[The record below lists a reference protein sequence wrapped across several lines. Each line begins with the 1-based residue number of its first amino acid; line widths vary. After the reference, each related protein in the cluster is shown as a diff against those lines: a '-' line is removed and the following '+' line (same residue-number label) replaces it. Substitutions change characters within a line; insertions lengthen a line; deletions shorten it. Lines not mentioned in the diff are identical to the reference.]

1 MILFDARAVRRR
13 GLREGFRR
21 ETVESLD
28 LFVRATR
35 EFELRRRHDDGFDA
49 SWDEDD
55 ERDSSRRRARTRV
68 ERRAAITEVVQVKV
82 VIEDSADGR
91 RRSSTVHPD
100 TFLCPTDG

>member
-49 SWDEDD
+49 SWDADD
-55 ERDSSRRRARTRV
+55 ENATVRGVERGRASSETRVCGGTCARVVRREGSREGCARAREATRD
-68 ERRAAITEVVQVKV
+68 R
-82 VIEDSADGR
+82 
-91 RRSSTVHPD
+91 
-100 TFLCPTDG
+100 

>member
-49 SWDEDD
+49 SWDADD
-55 ERDSSRRRARTRV
+55 ENATVRGVERGRASSETRVCGGHARELRRGRGRARGARARARRRGTLSL
-68 ERRAAITEVVQVKV
+68 IH
-82 VIEDSADGR
+82 I
-91 RRSSTVHPD
+91 
-100 TFLCPTDG
+100 

>member
-13 GLREGFRR
+13 GLGEGFRR

-55 ERDSSRRRARTRV
+55 
-68 ERRAAITEVVQVKV
+68 
-82 VIEDSADGR
+82 
-91 RRSSTVHPD
+91 
-100 TFLCPTDG
+100 

>member
-49 SWDEDD
+49 SWDADD
-55 ERDSSRRRARTRV
+55 ENATVRGVERGRASSETRVCGGTCARVAAREGSREGCARAREATR
-68 ERRAAITEVVQVKV
+68 
-82 VIEDSADGR
+82 GR
-91 RRSSTVHPD
+91 
-100 TFLCPTDG
+100 

>member
-1 MILFDARAVRRR
+1 MILFDARAVRRG
-13 GLREGFRR
+13 GLGEGFRR

-55 ERDSSRRRARTRV
+55 DRDSSRRRARTRV
-68 ERRAAITEVVQVKV
+68 ERRA
-82 VIEDSADGR
+82 G
-91 RRSSTVHPD
+91 
-100 TFLCPTDG
+100 